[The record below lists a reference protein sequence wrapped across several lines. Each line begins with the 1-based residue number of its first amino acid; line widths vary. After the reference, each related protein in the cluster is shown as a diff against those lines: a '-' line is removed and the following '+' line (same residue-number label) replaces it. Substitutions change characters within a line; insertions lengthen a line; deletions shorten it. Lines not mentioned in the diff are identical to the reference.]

1 MTTTTNESEPFRA
14 WRDAECTSQEALH
27 ALCNTLGEVESQIAP
42 LTAEKE
48 QARNEISY
56 ILAAANLTAHT
67 VAGFGKLEVT
77 PATMVKGWD
86 SKALQN
92 LMDELLFESPDL
104 AARLQRCRTQTSRAG
119 SLRITRER
127 GTK

>member
-1 MTTTTNESEPFRA
+1 MTTTNESEPFRA
-14 WRDAECTSQEALH
+14 WRDAELDTDKALH
-27 ALCNTLGEVESQIAP
+27 ELCATLGEVESQIAP

-56 ILAAANLTAHT
+56 ILAAVGLTAHT

-77 PATMVKGWD
+77 PATLVKGWD
-86 SKALQN
+86 SKALQS
-92 LMDELLFESPDL
+92 LLDELLDESPDL
-104 AARLQRCRTQTSRAG
+104 AARLNRCRTQTSRAG